1 MLNKNPQV
9 IYLIKLMNAKLKSQ
23 QDDGFHQGI
32 ALHQCEGFHL
42 YDELHQ
48 YHEFHQYDELHQ
60 CQGLC

>member
-1 MLNKNPQV
+1 MSRFMLNKNPQV

-42 YDELHQ
+42 YDEFHQ
-48 YHEFHQYDELHQ
+48 IYEFHQYDEFHQ
-60 CQGLC
+60 